1 MPIDTQGDRL
11 ENGRCADKSFSYRRR
26 NMIGCCFEVEGKINY
41 GIVEGDRFPIPP
53 MLAPH
58 LRISVT
64 DSAHLSELE
73 RP

>member
-1 MPIDTQGDRL
+1 
-11 ENGRCADKSFSYRRR
+11 
-26 NMIGCCFEVEGKINY
+26 MIGCCFEVEGKINY

-58 LRISVT
+58 LRISAT

>member
-1 MPIDTQGDRL
+1 
-11 ENGRCADKSFSYRRR
+11 
-26 NMIGCCFEVEGKINY
+26 MIWCRFEVEGETNY